1 MSSLCTFGDRARR
14 VLQRCPSS
22 CTLPDLP
29 LGKAGASKDSLLA
42 VVAACARR
50 ARQRTRIVCARAVG
64 ATKRWA
70 DKHLVLGRSPVS
82 VTLQPPPPRPAPP
95 PKHRHARRALRSGHP
110 AGVGTLADVSLPTPG
125 KTAPCGDVTPG
136 LLYLKCPDYTSWCA
150 LITIAVPPRRRRS
163 KTGPLCSKVC
173 FLFQQLRQ
181 CGRRFR
187 TASWRWCGREAK
199 NS

>member
-1 MSSLCTFGDRARR
+1 MKALEFRFARPLGPRAAREAVVVSQTMSSLCTFGDRARWE
-14 VLQRCPSS
+14 LQRFPSS

-95 PKHRHARRALRSGHP
+95 PKHRHAGHWRMCHSPPRARPHR
-110 AGVGTLADVSLPTPG
+110 VGTYTRFVVSEM
-125 KTAPCGDVTPG
+125 
-136 LLYLKCPDYTSWCA
+136 KCYYKSWCA

-163 KTGPLCSKVC
+163 KKGSSL
-173 FLFQQLRQ
+173 Q
-181 CGRRFR
+181 
-187 TASWRWCGREAK
+187 
-199 NS
+199 